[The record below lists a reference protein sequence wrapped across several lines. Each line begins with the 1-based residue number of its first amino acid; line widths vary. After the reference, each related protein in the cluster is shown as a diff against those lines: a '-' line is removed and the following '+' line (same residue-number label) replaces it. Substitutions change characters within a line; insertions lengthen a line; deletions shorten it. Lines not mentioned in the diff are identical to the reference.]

1 MASPHTCARQKLFD
15 NVLAESNYNL
25 RKGRIMGDFN
35 KIENIRKDRKKAHT
49 KLSVLKSKV
58 YEKFLELEK
67 LAFSDGTLKKKDK
80 ELIAIGIS
88 IVVNCES
95 CIEWH
100 ITQAQKSG
108 ATVDEILEAIE
119 VGIEFGGG
127 PATVA
132 TRFALNV
139 IDAVF

>member
-1 MASPHTCARQKLFD
+1 
-15 NVLAESNYNL
+15 
-25 RKGRIMGDFN
+25 MGDFN

-49 KLSVLKSKV
+49 KLSALKSKV

-67 LAFSDGTLKKKDK
+67 LAFSDGALKKKDK

-88 IVVNCES
+88 IAVNCES

-132 TRFALNV
+132 T
-139 IDAVF
+139 